1 MSNIVCC
8 IIFGFFIILGMVDA
22 IKFIILNMF
31 DFSKQS
37 NETLMLSE
45 KVDSENIE
53 YVIRNILIQNAWTQ
67 NSDKI
72 ELILPNISDETY
84 KILSILYKDYP
95 HLKTE
100 NHTSAIKV

>member
-8 IIFGFFIILGMVDA
+8 IVFGFFIILGIVDV

-37 NETLMLSE
+37 NEKLTIPS

-53 YVIRNILIQNAWTQ
+53 CIIRNIIIQNAWTE
-67 NSDKI
+67 NSDKTEI
-72 ELILPNISDETY
+72 VPSDINEEAHR
-84 KILSILYKDYP
+84 ILYMLSKDYP
-95 HLKTE
+95 HLKTK
-100 NHTSAIKV
+100 NHAYTIKA